1 MLNGKCRK
9 VRKGEQGIALLVSL
23 FMLLIISAVGLSLV
37 LSAGTESSLAG
48 NYRRATAAHY
58 AAMAGLEEGRGR
70 MLPKNPDYFNNTVP
84 GFVPAPNTALAVGQ
98 VRYIL
103 NPAPGETVAP
113 TDLTSIT
120 TYPDKEYQQ
129 EYGNPVSSALYQ
141 SIASK
146 SSLSNGSIPGP
157 AYKWV
162 RIGPATE
169 QSLNIDVNND
179 GVYDNTVS
187 LFYDTAA
194 LPVPS
199 LTLGVFTGAGQ
210 PAKAPNATSV
220 PVFEITALAV
230 IPGGGEKLLQYVVTP
245 AVYSLDFPA
254 ALNLPGSSVAF
265 NGANSNQWFADGVD
279 GSGNPPAVPGC
290 TPNQPTVPAVGVT
303 STGTI
308 NNVANVMSGIPGD
321 RLTHYTGSTSTTDQ
335 TLTSPSVSNISLNSN
350 LQTPAGLN
358 QLTQQITQNADLVI
372 SGNATQANM
381 PSQMSASNPMTVVVN
396 GNFSMTGNYTGYGL
410 LVVTGNFAYSGDSGW
425 KGVVLVI
432 GHGTTNFLGT
442 GGGNNEFD
450 GAMLVANIKDSSGNL
465 LTALGTNNFN
475 ISGGGGNGIYYN
487 SCWINAAQ
495 SPSTYK
501 MLSYREIAYGD

>member
-1 MLNGKCRK
+1 
-9 VRKGEQGIALLVSL
+9 
-23 FMLLIISAVGLSLV
+23 
-37 LSAGTESSLAG
+37 
-48 NYRRATAAHY
+48 
-58 AAMAGLEEGRGR
+58 
-70 MLPKNPDYFNNTVP
+70 
-84 GFVPAPNTALAVGQ
+84 
-98 VRYIL
+98 
-103 NPAPGETVAP
+103 
-113 TDLTSIT
+113 
-120 TYPDKEYQQ
+120 
-129 EYGNPVSSALYQ
+129 
-141 SIASK
+141 
-146 SSLSNGSIPGP
+146 
-157 AYKWV
+157 
-162 RIGPATE
+162 
-169 QSLNIDVNND
+169 
-179 GVYDNTVS
+179 
-187 LFYDTAA
+187 
-194 LPVPS
+194 
-199 LTLGVFTGAGQ
+199 
-210 PAKAPNATSV
+210 
-220 PVFEITALAV
+220 
-230 IPGGGEKLLQYVVTP
+230 
-245 AVYSLDFPA
+245 
-254 ALNLPGSSVAF
+254 
-265 NGANSNQWFADGVD
+265 
-279 GSGNPPAVPGC
+279 
-290 TPNQPTVPAVGVT
+290 
-303 STGTI
+303 
-308 NNVANVMSGIPGD
+308 MSGIPGD